1 VSAAPAAN
9 REPWTSRAWSW
20 RVVWPLV
27 PLAVI
32 SAFAVSVVALV
43 TWIIIVT
50 VAAQFVRRWSTVT
63 LTGSG
68 LVLKRGRRTTTVP
81 FDEVTGIRVMQVTPT
96 RLVPVVDTTTGPVEV
111 PAAQELLGSPSVL
124 QPRAYEGRADR
135 FAAMVAAACGFER
148 LEAAAGD
155 ASGAGD
161 AGDASGAGDAGGE
174 ET

>member
-9 REPWTSRAWSW
+9 RGPWTSRAWSW

-50 VAAQFVRRWSTVT
+50 AAAQVVRRWSTVT
-63 LTGSG
+63 LTASG

-81 FDEVTGIRVMQVTPT
+81 FDEVAGVRVMQVTPT
-96 RLVPVVDTTTGPVEV
+96 RLVPVVDTTTGAVEV

-135 FAAMVAAACGFER
+135 FAAAVAAACGFER
-148 LEAAAGD
+148 LGTESD
-155 ASGAGD
+155 
-161 AGDASGAGDAGGE
+161 GAGDAGGE